1 MTNMTPALRQD
12 AWRTADE
19 AMGAVIAT
27 MRHLLET
34 QGPVPQDLPNGTT
47 TDHTQ
52 AAMEALDRIED
63 TWSGELSPIVW
74 YRLVPSAH
82 GEVTW

>member
-1 MTNMTPALRQD
+1 MSDMKPQVRED
-12 AWRTADE
+12 MWRTADE

-52 AAMEALDRIED
+52 AAIEALDKIEA
-63 TWSGELSPIVW
+63 TWSGELSTVVW

-82 GEVTW
+82 GTVNW